1 MKAILGD
8 ANAGT
13 ATARGTEMQVRST
26 FPQLNDGMSKS
37 KRPHVKT
44 KFAGIGGFGVSGKV
58 KQVKAAPRTYAGR
71 RAASHAKA
79 YSD

>member
-1 MKAILGD
+1 MAIQ
-8 ANAGT
+8 T
-13 ATARGTEMQVRST
+13 RGT

-37 KRPHVKT
+37 KRAHVKT

-58 KQVKAAPRTYAGR
+58 RRVEPAARTFAGR

-79 YSD
+79 YTD